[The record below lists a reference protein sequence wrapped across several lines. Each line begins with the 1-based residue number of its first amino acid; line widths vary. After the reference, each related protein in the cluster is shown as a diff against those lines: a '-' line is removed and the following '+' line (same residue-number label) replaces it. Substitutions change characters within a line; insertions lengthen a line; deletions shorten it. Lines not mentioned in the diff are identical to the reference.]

1 MDDIIRPKKSLR
13 EVLPKTTNSR
23 VARVRPVPLEET
35 PLTNEG
41 EMPQAPSFYPPPPRR
56 PLPKR
61 GLVWGVGAILIVF
74 ILIGLSGL
82 VTRATINITPRQ
94 ASLPVSGS
102 FEASQTPGSAAIEFG
117 LMRTSDREQK
127 TVVATGVEQ
136 RSDKAKGLIT
146 IYNNYD
152 DKVQKLIANTRFE
165 TADGK
170 IFRIEAPV
178 SVPGATTKDG
188 VKTPGQITVS
198 VVADKPG
205 AEYNIGPSEF
215 TIPGFKGD
223 PRFTAFSGRSSSPMS
238 GGFVG
243 EARTVSPTDKAKVR
257 AELQELIRSRI
268 VEKAKN
274 EIPETALLF
283 TDSVQVAFTESLPI
297 AATSS
302 KDSVILVEEGTLTA
316 IVFDNKKLASG
327 LAAKLLPGYNGEE
340 IRLANPEEL
349 KFSFSNKSATGSIPD
364 KISFNLEG
372 TAKLV
377 WDFDQAS
384 LIEKLRSVT
393 PAEYPNIF
401 ALYPGIEKAS
411 VSFFPPWSR
420 GIPESDGRV
429 KVVLDLE

>member
-13 EVLPKTTNSR
+13 EVLPKGASQAAR
-23 VARVRPVPLEET
+23 ARVRPAPLEET
-35 PLTNEG
+35 PLQSPNN
-41 EMPQAPSFYPPPPRR
+41 PLPPREPATVYR
-56 PLPKR
+56 RIPKR
-61 GLVWGVGAILIVF
+61 GLIWGIGLIVLIF
-74 ILIGLSGL
+74 VVIGLSGL
-82 VTRATINITPRQ
+82 IAQATVKVTPRQ
-94 ASLPVSGS
+94 TSLPVAGS
-102 FEASQTPGSAAIEFG
+102 FEASQTPGTAAIEFG
-117 LMRTSDREQK
+117 LMRTTDREQRL
-127 TVVATGVEQ
+127 VQATGVEQ
-136 RSDKAKGLIT
+136 RADKAKGLIT

-152 DKVQKLIANTRFE
+152 EKPQKLIANTRFE

-170 IFRIEAPV
+170 VFRISGAV
-178 SVPGATTKDG
+178 TVPGMSTAG
-188 VKTPGQITVS
+188 GAKTPGQITVP
-198 VVADKPG
+198 VTADKPG

-223 PRFTAFSGRSSSPMS
+223 PRFTAFSGRSTAPMS

-257 AELQELIRSRI
+257 AELQQLIRERI
-268 VEKAKN
+268 AEKAKQ
-274 EIPETALLF
+274 EIPDSALLF
-283 TDSVQVAFTESLPI
+283 ADGAQITFTEGLPI

-316 IVFDNKKLASG
+316 IVFDNEKLAGG

-340 IRLANPEEL
+340 IRLANPGEL
-349 KFSFSNKSATGSIPD
+349 KFTLITKSATSSIPD

-377 WDFDQAS
+377 WDFDQAD
-384 LIEKLRSVT
+384 LISKLRGVA

-401 ALYPGIEKAS
+401 ALYPGIERAS

-420 GIPESDGRV
+420 SIPESDSRV
-429 KVVLDLE
+429 KVVLELE